1 MLTLYSSLL
10 AQHPRQLTPVRCA
23 EQTTAL
29 LQRYFE
35 DVVIENNLSALVA
48 ESLPPVPRRSLRDQA
63 RVRTVARAARYAFF
77 LVSPDDGLCD
87 LRNEEDSFEREPYI
101 LNRPAG
107 DEADE
112 RFVIVADPRFAAIL
126 VSVRRAGA
134 EYETDA
140 NDVVWSFEPDVI
152 YTALEYLLA
161 RFAAELPEHAPRLTR
176 AVRSCAPKT
185 SSLQLTVAVTTKLA
199 RLLQE
204 QAVREI
210 AVNRISTAIRSS
222 LKLPSILQTTVDEV
236 GRALAARHCALRVE
250 AEHAREPLTH
260 CYFRDGDADGAS
272 REELDADLSAYGSR
286 LRGQFREYVQDGA
299 AAAGEGE
306 VRPVA
311 VVPVIF
317 QESTLGVLLVA
328 SDDPRRVW
336 RDNEVMLLRTVADQ
350 VAVAVNQARLFQRLQ
365 QQALTDPLT
374 GCFNRRFLQM
384 QLERD
389 VNLATR
395 SRQSVSVVMLDI
407 DHFKRVNDDHGH
419 DAGDEALR
427 LIAEAL
433 RSELRGV
440 DTCAR
445 YGGEEFAIILPQADT
460 EGALAVAERLRA
472 RVESL
477 PIPTVGRVTA
487 SLGVATFP
495 THVQA
500 RDLLVT
506 AADRALY
513 RAKRE
518 GRNRVRTAED
528 EPMQEET
535 LPAESAE
542 EVSHSGAG
550 PLAEGRTAEQTPAAA
565 DGSSAPECGAEEVS
579 EQSVPAGHEAVVGA
593 PAC

>member
-48 ESLPPVPRRSLRDQA
+48 ESLPLVPRRSLREQA

-77 LVSPDDGLCD
+77 LVSPDDGLCN
-87 LRNEEDSFEREPYI
+87 LRLDEASSEREPFI
-101 LNRPAG
+101 LNRPVG
-107 DEADE
+107 EEVDES
-112 RFVIVADPRFAAIL
+112 FIIVADPRFAALL

-134 EYETDA
+134 EYDTDA
-140 NDVVWSFEPDVI
+140 NEVAWSFEPDVV

-161 RFAAELPEHAPRLTR
+161 RFAAEMPEHAARLTS
-176 AVRSCAPKT
+176 AVRLCAPKT

-210 AVNRISTAIRSS
+210 AVNRISAAIRST

-236 GRALAARHCALRVE
+236 GRALGARHCALRVE
-250 AEHAREPLTH
+250 AEHAQEPLTH
-260 CYFRDGDADGAS
+260 CYFGGGDEAG
-272 REELDADLSAYGSR
+272 REEVDADLSAYGSR
-286 LRGQFREYVQDGA
+286 LRGQFREFVQDGA
-299 AAAGEGE
+299 AGAEEGE

-336 RDNEVMLLRTVADQ
+336 QENEVMLLRTVADQ

-389 VNLATR
+389 VRLATR
-395 SRQSVSVVMLDI
+395 SRHPVSVLMLDI
-407 DHFKRVNDDHGH
+407 DHFKQVNDNHGH

-440 DTCAR
+440 DTCTR
-445 YGGEEFAIILPQADT
+445 YGGEEFAIIVPQADE

-472 RVESL
+472 RVEALS
-477 PIPTVGRVTA
+477 IPAVGCVTA
-487 SLGVATFP
+487 SLGLATFP
-495 THVQA
+495 VHV
-500 RDLLVT
+500 RSSDLLVT

-518 GRNRVRTAED
+518 GRNRVCVAEAGIMTESVDEAAVEESSPMPVCPPAADTRAETAAD
-528 EPMQEET
+528 SPDGSPVKVVGHQSAAGQEAAK
-535 LPAESAE
+535 LPAA
-542 EVSHSGAG
+542 
-550 PLAEGRTAEQTPAAA
+550 
-565 DGSSAPECGAEEVS
+565 
-579 EQSVPAGHEAVVGA
+579 
-593 PAC
+593 